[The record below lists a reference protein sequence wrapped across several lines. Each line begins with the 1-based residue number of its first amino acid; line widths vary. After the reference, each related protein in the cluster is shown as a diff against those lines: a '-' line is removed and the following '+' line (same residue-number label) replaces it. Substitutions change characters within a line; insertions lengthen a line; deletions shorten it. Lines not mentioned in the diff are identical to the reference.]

1 MRLLF
6 TLAWALV
13 LQSSLKYAHAAPHNP
28 AAESAH
34 HNWTLHQE
42 ALSDRLNE
50 SEFAWVVQTGRESAE
65 EAVAAVMV
73 TFLQRASRHA
83 GFVADVESIG
93 KVKLADTSHII
104 ERWSLARWEQQ
115 WPQQRLESDP
125 EAETDIH
132 RQQRPSF
139 SHTAHKVLPGFNL
152 MHAKWPAAKWYIMID
167 DDTFVFRRAL
177 AKLLSGLD
185 PQQKHYIGYPRQGA
199 SICRDPSASEHLKPS
214 DTPFALAGCGMI
226 LSQGAMKRLAQ
237 VIVECIIASQ
247 DCYLDDVRLFLC
259 LQDIGIH
266 LDTTIS
272 YPAMNFAPTKNID
285 WGRLDPCLHPVVFHG
300 VMPMEMHMLHAAD
313 LKHHGQANM
322 ADIFA
327 EMATWGIHSDRTGKQ
342 AATAAKQET
351 RQVSSD
357 RQQSAGSLKGIQIS
371 EIRKS
376 ADSLKAAACPD
387 NSRGFAILQLGEEQL
402 HECHG
407 TMVVCL
413 HGHLHMPKHIS
424 FD

>member
-1 MRLLF
+1 MLKQAEVTAILVSSDNHVLLA
-6 TLAWALV
+6 TW
-13 LQSSLKYAHAAPHNP
+13 PHSI
-28 AAESAH
+28 AYCMLTSKTYIDAQAK
-34 HNWTLHQE
+34 
-42 ALSDRLNE
+42 A
-50 SEFAWVVQTGRESAE
+50 
-65 EAVAAVMV
+65 
-73 TFLQRASRHA
+73 
-83 GFVADVESIG
+83 ADVESIG

-300 VMPMEMHMLHAAD
+300 VCFLVSCTPC
-313 LKHHGQANM
+313 G
-322 ADIFA
+322 
-327 EMATWGIHSDRTGKQ
+327 SDF
-342 AATAAKQET
+342 
-351 RQVSSD
+351 
-357 RQQSAGSLKGIQIS
+357 I
-371 EIRKS
+371 
-376 ADSLKAAACPD
+376 
-387 NSRGFAILQLGEEQL
+387 
-402 HECHG
+402 
-407 TMVVCL
+407 VCA
-413 HGHLHMPKHIS
+413 
-424 FD
+424 